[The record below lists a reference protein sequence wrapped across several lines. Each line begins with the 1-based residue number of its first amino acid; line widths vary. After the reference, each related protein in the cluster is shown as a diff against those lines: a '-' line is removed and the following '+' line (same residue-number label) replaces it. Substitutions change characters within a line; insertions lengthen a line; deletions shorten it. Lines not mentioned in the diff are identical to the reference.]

1 MGAAIWHDKK
11 NEELS
16 EMRETIRQTDFFS
29 FFPFKKDVKEI
40 LLSEDTHPANLWTA
54 FTLINT
60 FEELK
65 KINQEKKTYF

>member
-1 MGAAIWHDKK
+1 M
-11 NEELS
+11 
-16 EMRETIRQTDFFS
+16 
-29 FFPFKKDVKEI
+29 KEI

-65 KINQEKKTYF
+65 KLIKKKNLFLIGDQYSENYLSVQQMNVMNVR